1 MSEVLGKH
9 QWAEA
14 EKVAEGYR
22 GGNLSDW
29 RLPTKE
35 ELKLVYQNLWKPGII
50 TETWYEATWYDWY
63 WSSSGYCNNHYW
75 AQRIRDG
82 YQSTSNG
89 HSECAVRA
97 VRAFSIDE

>member
-1 MSEVLGKH
+1 MLGKH
-9 QWAEA
+9 QWEEA
-14 EKVAEGYR
+14 KKVAEGYR

-35 ELKLVYQNLWKPGII
+35 ELNLVYQNLRKPGII
-50 TETWYEATWYDWY
+50 TETWYGATWYDWY

-97 VRAFSIDE
+97 IRSFSIDE